1 MDFKTYKVI
10 EIVDDITLL
19 IDYGFDNNAKRG
31 DTLRIIEKG
40 ERVMIDG
47 TDYGTLDP
55 IKAIV
60 EVITPYKQFSVCRK
74 VMRGTVHLLD
84 PLISA
89 RTTMLKMNPLN
100 VDAEDMTNRAIPT
113 SALPVKKGDTALLT
127 NE

>member
-60 EVITPYKQFSVCRK
+60 EVITPYQQFSVCRK
-74 VMRGTVHLLD
+74 VIRGTVHLLD